1 MTVLVTGASGHVGAA
16 LVRALLVRGERVRAV
31 VRSDVRAV
39 KGLDLE
45 LARVDVTDER
55 GVDEAVRGAS
65 VVYHAAARLTLEAT
79 HDPLADQVNVD
90 GTRNIV
96 AACRRHGVRRL
107 VHFSTA
113 HALGRG
119 GGGLLDE
126 GSGLPYERSKA
137 AAEREV
143 VSASETDLDAVIVS
157 PCAVIGPFDHKPS
170 YMGRVLIM
178 LARGLVPAVVVGGQS
193 WVDVRDI
200 AAGAIAAAE
209 RGKRGERYVLSGR
222 WLPMLDFMRIAAR
235 AAGVSPP
242 LFELPTSVARGFA
255 PLAERAARLMKKEP
269 LFTRASFDALEPSP
283 RDYGDAATR
292 DLGYA
297 PRDLEQT
304 LAETFAWYGERG
316 MMPRGGRLARMLGV
330 TQRT

>member
-1 MTVLVTGASGHVGAA
+1 LTVLVTGASGHVGAA

-119 GGGLLDE
+119 GGR
-126 GSGLPYERSKA
+126 PAR
-137 AAEREV
+137 
-143 VSASETDLDAVIVS
+143 
-157 PCAVIGPFDHKPS
+157 
-170 YMGRVLIM
+170 
-178 LARGLVPAVVVGGQS
+178 RGLGPAV
-193 WVDVRDI
+193 R
-200 AAGAIAAAE
+200 
-209 RGKRGERYVLSGR
+209 
-222 WLPMLDFMRIAAR
+222 
-235 AAGVSPP
+235 
-242 LFELPTSVARGFA
+242 
-255 PLAERAARLMKKEP
+255 
-269 LFTRASFDALEPSP
+269 ALE
-283 RDYGDAATR
+283 
-292 DLGYA
+292 
-297 PRDLEQT
+297 
-304 LAETFAWYGERG
+304 
-316 MMPRGGRLARMLGV
+316 GRR
-330 TQRT
+330 

>member
-1 MTVLVTGASGHVGAA
+1 VSVGSVGQPRDYDNRASYTVYD
-16 LVRALLVRGERVRAV
+16 
-31 VRSDVRAV
+31 SDRKVFEFKRIEY
-39 KGLDLE
+39 DIE
-45 LARVDVTDER
+45 T
-55 GVDEAVRGAS
+55 
-65 VVYHAAARLTLEAT
+65 
-79 HDPLADQVNVD
+79 
-90 GTRNIV
+90 
-96 AACRRHGVRRL
+96 
-107 VHFSTA
+107 
-113 HALGRG
+113 
-119 GGGLLDE
+119 
-126 GSGLPYERSKA
+126 
-137 AAEREV
+137 AAE
-143 VSASETDLDAVIVS
+143 
-157 PCAVIGPFDHKPS
+157 K
-170 YMGRVLIM
+170 VLRAKLERNFAHRLYI
-178 LARGLVPAVVVGGQS
+178 
-193 WVDVRDI
+193 
-200 AAGAIAAAE
+200 GAIAAAE